1 MKRSTLQQRMRD
13 YLLVTT
19 LQSHNNDFDA
29 AVAHWQRVLGD
40 TAEFTGT
47 PKQHLIILLHHYVS
61 NMHPDGLASAAK
73 SARLTVKSVS
83 DHYFN
88 EARFALGTIY

>member
-13 YLLVTT
+13 YLIVTT
-19 LQSHNNDFDA
+19 LQTHNNDFAA
-29 AVAHWQRVLGD
+29 AVAHWRGVLGD
-40 TAEFTGT
+40 TGELGGT
-47 PKQHLIILLHHYVS
+47 DKQQLIILLHHYVS

-73 SARLTVKSVS
+73 SARLTVKSVA

-88 EARFALGTIY
+88 EARYALGTIY